1 MRGRVP
7 PAEVVPGWQAQKAR
21 QILFLPLIPRF
32 DVMTLSRRWVFEI
45 RSGAMVCV
53 AMRGSAIPQDIC
65 GTPLLSHRSE
75 TPWEACPALRH
86 RQAQLHVTP
95 GEQLGKA
102 VPTSSAPNPGI
113 PSNTNTN
120 TCQDGPVLLCMPEDT
135 ASVLRINLIF
145 FNSWIICDSSCDTQT
160 SPSSPRNLLQLLP
173 CI

>member
-1 MRGRVP
+1 MGIRDQVGSYG
-7 PAEVVPGWQAQKAR
+7 VV
-21 QILFLPLIPRF
+21 L
-32 DVMTLSRRWVFEI
+32 M
-45 RSGAMVCV
+45 CV
-53 AMRGSAIPQDIC
+53 QTCGSAIPQDIC

-75 TPWEACPALRH
+75 TPWEACLALRH